1 MDIDNHVCHFIV
13 QSIFN
18 AFFEY
23 FEMANIRYEITIRMH
38 SLIFKSEKIFGR
50 LVMQRKSNDLK
61 IIKADGELDAGFV
74 TFFTSYVIIV
84 VRYYEHMHQHP
95 LVVTKM
101 LLHFGD
107 DERYKNNKYGE
118 RGTRVR

>member
-1 MDIDNHVCHFIV
+1 MDIDNHVFHFIV

-23 FEMANIRYEITIRMH
+23 FEMANICYEITMH

-84 VRYYEHMHQHP
+84 VRYYEDFPAHAPASTCSDQDAAS
-95 LVVTKM
+95 
-101 LLHFGD
+101 F
-107 DERYKNNKYGE
+107 R
-118 RGTRVR
+118 RR